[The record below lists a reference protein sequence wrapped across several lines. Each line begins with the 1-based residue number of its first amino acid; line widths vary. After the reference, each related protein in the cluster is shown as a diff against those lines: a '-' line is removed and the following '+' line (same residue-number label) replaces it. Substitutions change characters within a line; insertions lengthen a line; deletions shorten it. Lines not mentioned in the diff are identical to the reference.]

1 MCERITVL
9 SLLFCQSV
17 SHFVIQQRIFEDGY
31 LFIFLP
37 YWSSFVGDALL
48 SHGNHLTNNF
58 LLPAVVLLPIL
69 SGLLKCWNWS
79 SPLKLAVRW
88 VSLACLASFMKKHLH
103 LSFHN
108 MNYTSTCMR
117 YISTYWY
124 YTNLGFVIASHFV
137 VMLVVHTFGA
147 SLIYCL

>member
-1 MCERITVL
+1 MWEDYSTQFAFL
-9 SLLFCQSV
+9 SV
-17 SHFVIQQRIFEDGY
+17 SQSFCHTTAYLWRR
-31 LFIFLP
+31 LFINFLALLIVFCWWCP
-37 YWSSFVGDALL
+37 LL
-48 SHGNHLTNNF
+48 SHGNHLANNF

-137 VMLVVHTFGA
+137 VMLVVHTFGD